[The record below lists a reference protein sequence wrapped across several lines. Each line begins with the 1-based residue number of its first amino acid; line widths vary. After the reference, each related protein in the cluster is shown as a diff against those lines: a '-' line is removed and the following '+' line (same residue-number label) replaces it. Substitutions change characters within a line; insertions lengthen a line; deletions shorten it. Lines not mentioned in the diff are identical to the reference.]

1 MNSSNDSR
9 AVPRWVRELTAES
22 VPSDA
27 DWTVLREVLAAI
39 RRVTHGS
46 VSILV
51 QDSRVVQI
59 DTTEKRRL

>member
-1 MNSSNDSR
+1 MNSSENSR
-9 AVPRWVRELTAES
+9 AIPRWVRELTAEAA
-22 VPSDA
+22 PSDA
-27 DWTVLREVLAAI
+27 DWAVLREVLAAI

>member
-1 MNSSNDSR
+1 MNSHSDNQ
-9 AVPRWVRELTAES
+9 AIPRWVRELAAEAA
-22 VPSDA
+22 PSDA
-27 DWTVLREVLAAI
+27 DWAVLREVLAAI